1 MNTALF
7 LGLLACGSSEKET
20 DTAME
25 TDTAET
31 TDDSFFDTIIYVE
44 NPPIGEMSCFSEG
57 YSDAWAEQ
65 IVSEDVIT
73 EISVS
78 GAVIDFETDDPVP
91 DASIEIYY
99 SNTVYGAPDQSY
111 TSDGA
116 GNFTGTVPTCTPYA
130 YRVSTDPDLG
140 ATKVTIKVSQVDGA
154 AATGS
159 EYNSV
164 SIDTYNVIPALLG
177 ISPDVDKG
185 IVAGTAYDCAGE
197 PLEFA
202 QIIVTDAD
210 GNIPESEVV
219 RYFVDSFPSR
229 LQEWTSEDGLFVVVN
244 IPEGEWIVNMYVS
257 DGAGGHLLMGQSPVK
272 VFPDSI
278 NISSTYTSFG
288 DGVRYP
294 ANCLTAE

>member
-1 MNTALF
+1 MTLSII
-7 LGLLACGSSEKET
+7 LGLFACGSAEKET
-20 DTAME
+20 DTAP
-25 TDTAET
+25 TDTGET
-31 TDDSFFDTIIYVE
+31 TETSMFDSIVYVDTV
-44 NPPIGEMSCFSEG
+44 PTGDMACFAEG

-65 IVSEDVIT
+65 SVAADAVT
-73 EISVS
+73 DISIA
-78 GAVIDFETDDPVP
+78 GAVIDFETDEPVG
-91 DASIEIYY
+91 DASIEVYY

-116 GNFTGTVPTCTPYA
+116 GNFSGTVPSCTPYA

-140 ATKVTIKVSQVDGA
+140 ATKVTIESSQIDGL
-154 AATGS
+154 TSTSS

-177 ISPDVDKG
+177 ISPDIDKG

-202 QIIVTDAD
+202 QIVVTDAD

-244 IPEGEWIVNMYVS
+244 IPEGDWTVNMYVA
-257 DGAGGHLLMGQSPVK
+257 DGNGGHLLMAQSPVK
-272 VFPDSI
+272 VFADSI
-278 NISSTYTSFG
+278 NISSVYTSFG

-294 ANCLTAE
+294 ESCLATE

>member
-1 MNTALF
+1 MTLSII
-7 LGLLACGSSEKET
+7 LGLFACGSAEKET
-20 DTAME
+20 DTAS
-25 TDTAET
+25 TDTGET
-31 TDDSFFDTIIYVE
+31 TETSMFDSIVYVDTV
-44 NPPIGEMSCFSEG
+44 PTGDMACFAEG
-57 YSDAWAEQ
+57 YTDAWAEQ
-65 IVSEDVIT
+65 SVAADAVT
-73 EISVS
+73 DISIAGS
-78 GAVIDFETDDPVP
+78 VIDFETDEPVA
-91 DASIEIYY
+91 DASIEVYY

-116 GNFTGTVPTCTPYA
+116 GNFSGTVPSCTPYA

-140 ATKVTIKVSQVDGA
+140 ATKVTIEASQIDGLT
-154 AATGS
+154 ATGS

-202 QIIVTDAD
+202 QIVVTDAD

-244 IPEGEWIVNMYVS
+244 IPEGDWTVNMYVA
-257 DGAGGHLLMGQSPVK
+257 DGNGGHLLMAQSPVK
-272 VFPDSI
+272 VFADSI
-278 NISSTYTSFG
+278 NISSVYTSFG

-294 ANCLTAE
+294 ESCLATE

>member
-1 MNTALF
+1 MTLSII
-7 LGLLACGSSEKET
+7 LGLFACGSAEKET
-20 DTAME
+20 DTAS
-25 TDTAET
+25 TDTGDT
-31 TDDSFFDTIIYVE
+31 TEVSMFDSIVYVDTV
-44 NPPIGEMSCFSEG
+44 PTGDMTCFAEG

-65 IVSEDVIT
+65 SVAADAVT
-73 EISVS
+73 DISIA
-78 GAVIDFETDDPVP
+78 GAVIDFETDEPVA
-91 DASIEIYY
+91 DASIEVYY

-116 GNFTGTVPTCTPYA
+116 GNFSGTVPSCTPYA

-140 ATKVTIKVSQVDGA
+140 ATKVTIEASQIDGLT
-154 AATGS
+154 ATSS

-177 ISPDVDKG
+177 ISPDIDKG

-202 QIIVTDAD
+202 QIVVTDAD

-244 IPEGEWIVNMYVS
+244 IPEGDWTVNMYVA
-257 DGAGGHLLMGQSPVK
+257 DGNGGHLLMAQSPVK
-272 VFPDSI
+272 VFADSI
-278 NISSTYTSFG
+278 NISSVYTSFG

-294 ANCLTAE
+294 ESCLATE

>member
-1 MNTALF
+1 MTLSIIF
-7 LGLLACGSSEKET
+7 GLIACGNVDKET
-20 DTAME
+20 DTAQADTDEPSE
-25 TDTAET
+25 TSMFDSIVYVDT
-31 TDDSFFDTIIYVE
+31 
-44 NPPIGEMSCFSEG
+44 PPTGDMSCFAEG
-57 YSDAWAEQ
+57 YSDSWAEQ
-65 IVSEDVIT
+65 SVGAEVVTD
-73 EISVS
+73 ISIAGS
-78 GAVIDFETDDPVP
+78 VIDFETDEPVA
-91 DASIEIYY
+91 DASIEVFY

-116 GNFTGTVPTCTPYA
+116 GNFSGTVPSCTPYA

-140 ATKVTIKVSQVDGA
+140 ATKVTIESSQIDGLT
-154 AATGS
+154 ATSS

-177 ISPDVDKG
+177 ISPDIDKG

-202 QIIVTDAD
+202 QIVVTDAE

-244 IPEGEWIVNMYVS
+244 IPQGDWTVNMYVS
-257 DGAGGHLLMGQSPVK
+257 DGAGGHLLMAQSPVK
-272 VFPDSI
+272 VFADSI
-278 NISSTYTSFG
+278 NISSVYTSFG

-294 ANCLTAE
+294 ESCLATE

>member
-1 MNTALF
+1 MTLSII
-7 LGLLACGSSEKET
+7 LGLFACGSAEKET
-20 DTAME
+20 DTAS
-25 TDTAET
+25 TDTGET
-31 TDDSFFDTIIYVE
+31 TETSMFDSIVYVDTV
-44 NPPIGEMSCFSEG
+44 PTGDMACFAEG
-57 YSDAWAEQ
+57 YTDAWAEQ
-65 IVSEDVIT
+65 SVAADAVT
-73 EISVS
+73 DISIAGS
-78 GAVIDFETDDPVP
+78 VIDFETDESVA
-91 DASIEIYY
+91 DASIEVYY

-116 GNFTGTVPTCTPYA
+116 GNFSGTVPSCTPYA

-140 ATKVTIKVSQVDGA
+140 ATKVTIEASQIDGLT
-154 AATGS
+154 ATGS

-202 QIIVTDAD
+202 QIVVTDAD

-244 IPEGEWIVNMYVS
+244 IPEGDWTVNMYVA
-257 DGAGGHLLMGQSPVK
+257 DGNGGHLLMAQSPVK
-272 VFPDSI
+272 VFADSI
-278 NISSTYTSFG
+278 NISSVYTSFG

-294 ANCLTAE
+294 ESCLATE

>member
-1 MNTALF
+1 MTLSII
-7 LGLLACGSSEKET
+7 LGLFACGSAEKET
-20 DTAME
+20 DTAS
-25 TDTAET
+25 TDTGET
-31 TDDSFFDTIIYVE
+31 TETSMFDSIVYVDTV
-44 NPPIGEMSCFSEG
+44 PTGDMACFAEG
-57 YSDAWAEQ
+57 YTDAWAEQ
-65 IVSEDVIT
+65 SVAADAVT
-73 EISVS
+73 DISIA
-78 GAVIDFETDDPVP
+78 GAVIDFETDEPVA
-91 DASIEIYY
+91 DASIEVYY

-116 GNFTGTVPTCTPYA
+116 GNFSGTVPSCTPYA

-140 ATKVTIKVSQVDGA
+140 ATKVTIESSQIDGLT
-154 AATGS
+154 ATGS

-202 QIIVTDAD
+202 QIVVTDAD

-244 IPEGEWIVNMYVS
+244 IPEGDWTVNMYVA
-257 DGAGGHLLMGQSPVK
+257 DGNGGHLLMAQSPVK
-272 VFPDSI
+272 VFADSI
-278 NISSTYTSFG
+278 NISSVYTSFG

-294 ANCLTAE
+294 ESCLATE

>member
-1 MNTALF
+1 MTLSII
-7 LGLLACGSSEKET
+7 LGLFACGSAEKET
-20 DTAME
+20 DTAS
-25 TDTAET
+25 TDTGET
-31 TDDSFFDTIIYVE
+31 TETSMFDSIVYVDTV
-44 NPPIGEMSCFSEG
+44 PTGDMSCFAEG
-57 YSDAWAEQ
+57 YTDAWAEQ
-65 IVSEDVIT
+65 SVAADAVT
-73 EISVS
+73 DISIA
-78 GAVIDFETDDPVP
+78 GAVIDFETDEPVA
-91 DASIEIYY
+91 DASIEVYY

-116 GNFTGTVPTCTPYA
+116 GNFSGTVPSCTPYA

-140 ATKVTIKVSQVDGA
+140 ATKVTIEASQIDGLT
-154 AATGS
+154 ATSS

-177 ISPDVDKG
+177 ISPDIDKG

-202 QIIVTDAD
+202 QIVVTDAD

-244 IPEGEWIVNMYVS
+244 IPEGDWTVNMYVA
-257 DGAGGHLLMGQSPVK
+257 DGNGGHLLMAQSPVK
-272 VFPDSI
+272 VFADSI
-278 NISSTYTSFG
+278 NISSVYTSFG

-294 ANCLTAE
+294 ESCLATE

>member
-1 MNTALF
+1 MTLSII
-7 LGLLACGSSEKET
+7 LGLFACGSAEKET
-20 DTAME
+20 DTAS
-25 TDTAET
+25 TDTGET
-31 TDDSFFDTIIYVE
+31 TETSMFDSIVYVDTV
-44 NPPIGEMSCFSEG
+44 PTGDMACFAEG

-65 IVSEDVIT
+65 SVAADAVTDVSIA
-73 EISVS
+73 
-78 GAVIDFETDDPVP
+78 GAVIDFETDEPVA
-91 DASIEIYY
+91 DASIEVYY
-99 SNTVYGAPDQSY
+99 SNTVYGVPDQSY

-116 GNFTGTVPTCTPYA
+116 GNFSGTVPSCTPYA

-140 ATKVTIKVSQVDGA
+140 ATKVTIEASQIDGLT
-154 AATGS
+154 ATES

-202 QIIVTDAD
+202 QIVVTDAN

-244 IPEGEWIVNMYVS
+244 IPEGDWTVNMYVA
-257 DGAGGHLLMGQSPVK
+257 DGNGGHLLMAKSREG
-272 VFPDSI
+272 I
-278 NISSTYTSFG
+278 
-288 DGVRYP
+288 
-294 ANCLTAE
+294 C

>member
-1 MNTALF
+1 MTLSII
-7 LGLLACGSSEKET
+7 LGLFACGSAEKET
-20 DTAME
+20 DTAQ
-25 TDTAET
+25 TDTGET
-31 TDDSFFDTIIYVE
+31 TEVSMFDSIVYVE
-44 NPPIGEMSCFSEG
+44 TVPTGDMACFAEG
-57 YSDAWAEQ
+57 YSDAWVEQ
-65 IVSEDVIT
+65 SVAADAMT
-73 EISVS
+73 DISIA
-78 GAVIDFETDDPVP
+78 GAVIDFETDEPVA
-91 DASIEIYY
+91 DASIEVYY

-116 GNFTGTVPTCTPYA
+116 GNFSGTVPSCTPYA

-140 ATKVTIKVSQVDGA
+140 ATKVTIEASQIDGLT
-154 AATGS
+154 ATGS

-177 ISPDVDKG
+177 ISPDIDKG

-202 QIIVTDAD
+202 QIVVTDAD

-244 IPEGEWIVNMYVS
+244 IPEGDWTVHMYVA
-257 DGAGGHLLMGQSPVK
+257 DGNGGHLLMAQSPVK
-272 VFPDSI
+272 VFADSI
-278 NISSTYTSFG
+278 NISSVYTSFG

-294 ANCLTAE
+294 ESCLATE

>member
-1 MNTALF
+1 MTLSII
-7 LGLLACGSSEKET
+7 LGLLACGSTEKET
-20 DTAME
+20 DTAE
-25 TDTAET
+25 TDTTET
-31 TDDSFFDTIIYVE
+31 TEESMFDSIVYVE
-44 NPPIGEMSCFSEG
+44 TPPTGEMTCFAEG
-57 YSDAWAEQ
+57 YTEAWAEQ
-65 IVSEDVIT
+65 TVAADAMT
-73 EISVS
+73 DISIA
-78 GAVIDFETDDPVP
+78 GAVIDFETDESVG

-116 GNFTGTVPTCTPYA
+116 GNFTGTVPSCTPYA

-140 ATKVTIKVSQVDGA
+140 ATKVTIESSQIDGLT
-154 AATGS
+154 ATGS

-185 IVAGTAYDCAGE
+185 IVAGTAYDCDGE

-202 QIIVTDAD
+202 QIVVTDAQ
-210 GNIPESEVV
+210 GNIPDSEVV

-244 IPEGEWIVNMYVS
+244 IPEGDWTVNMYVS
-257 DGAGGHLLMGQSPVK
+257 DGAGGHLLMAQSPVK

-278 NISSTYTSFG
+278 NISSVYTSFG

-294 ANCLTAE
+294 ESCLETE

>member
-1 MNTALF
+1 MTLSII
-7 LGLLACGSSEKET
+7 LGLFACGETEKET
-20 DTAME
+20 DTAS
-25 TDTAET
+25 TDTGET
-31 TDDSFFDTIIYVE
+31 TETSMFDSIVYVDTV
-44 NPPIGEMSCFSEG
+44 PTGDMSCFAEG

-65 IVSEDVIT
+65 SVAADAVT
-73 EISVS
+73 DISIA
-78 GAVIDFETDDPVP
+78 GAVIDFETDEPVA
-91 DASIEIYY
+91 DASIEVYY

-116 GNFTGTVPTCTPYA
+116 GNFSGTVPSCTPYA

-140 ATKVTIKVSQVDGA
+140 ATKVTIESSQIDGLT
-154 AATGS
+154 ATGS

-202 QIIVTDAD
+202 QIVVTDAD

-244 IPEGEWIVNMYVS
+244 IPEGDWTVNMYVA
-257 DGAGGHLLMGQSPVK
+257 DGNGGHLLMAQSPVK
-272 VFPDSI
+272 VFADSI
-278 NISSTYTSFG
+278 NISSVYTSFG

-294 ANCLTAE
+294 ESCLATE